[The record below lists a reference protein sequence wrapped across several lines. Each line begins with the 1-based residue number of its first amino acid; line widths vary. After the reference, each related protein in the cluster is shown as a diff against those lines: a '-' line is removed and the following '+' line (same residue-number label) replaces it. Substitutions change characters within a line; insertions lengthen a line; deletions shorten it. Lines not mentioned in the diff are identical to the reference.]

1 MKKLFE
7 RWIAW
12 RWPLLWI
19 GVALTIG
26 AVFLGRGLSFDRSIE
41 NMFAADDP
49 LIQSHERFNR
59 IFGGNEVIL
68 GVYQDDQLFASDG
81 SGLSR
86 VREVRL
92 QIEALDGVKEVL
104 TLDRDLTRGFVL
116 DSGSAAGDK
125 LKELFAG
132 YTHNRD
138 GNIVALPI
146 QLTPKSQSTVSR
158 VELIEQIRAIFKQ
171 LPGGMITGEPVMVV
185 DGFQYV
191 EEDGDRL
198 GWATSLLLA
207 AVILLVFR
215 NIRWMVIAIVVVQVT
230 LQWTHAAL
238 AISGLQLSMV
248 SSMLTAIV
256 TVIGVA
262 TVVHYILRFRQYR
275 DQGEAP
281 QEALASASAYLLAP
295 VFWACATDA
304 VGFSALLI
312 TSVGPVHDFGIMMAV
327 GAMLVL
333 PAVLVFLPGL
343 VLAGSPT
350 LVDPASPWGDAKLSS
365 GLSRTINAIVKRP
378 VLLTSLVLVAFA
390 VSLWGATRLR
400 VESDFTKNFREN
412 TPIVQAYAFVEEEL
426 GGAGVWDVAIPAP
439 KQLTWDYLQ
448 EVQTLEDRL
457 RSEVPELSKVLS
469 LADVVSAMLE
479 ADKKKSP
486 VQLPGMALLPLDI
499 DSLNA
504 RFPSMV
510 NSMMQAGMTS
520 LRAQLPET
528 LNSLYASD
536 PQNPDQH
543 WFRIMLLSKER
554 QDAQTK
560 QETIQAVRRVVAEY
574 YAEKQAQAEKDSE
587 PEVHD
592 SEPIVSGFF
601 VLLTHLIDSLIRD
614 QWQSFALAIAGIG
627 VTMTLA
633 FRSLKMALLALIP
646 NVLPILM
653 VTGAFGLLGY
663 RINMG
668 AAMIAAVSMG
678 LGVDASI
685 HYIYGFQRSVADGM
699 TPSQALVEVQQSVGK
714 AVIFATFALIA
725 GFSILC
731 VSDFVPTIYFGVLVG
746 LTMLGALVGNLI
758 ILPLSIKLLVIGRAE
773 T

>member
-7 RWIAW
+7 RWIAL
-12 RWPLLWI
+12 RWLLLAI
-19 GVALTIG
+19 GIALTIG
-26 AVFLGRGLSFDRSIE
+26 AVYLGQGLSFDRSIE
-41 NMFAADDP
+41 NMFAAEDP
-49 LIQSHERFNR
+49 LIQAHERFNR

-68 GVYQDDQLFASDG
+68 GVYQDDHLFAEDG
-81 SGLSR
+81 SGLNR
-86 VREVRL
+86 VREVRKK
-92 QIEALDGVKEVL
+92 IEQLDGVKEVL

-116 DSGSAAGDK
+116 DPASDAGIK

-132 YTHNRD
+132 YTHNEQ

-146 QLTPKSQSTVSR
+146 QLTPKSESTNSR
-158 VELIEQIRAIFKQ
+158 IELISKIRAIFDQ

-185 DGFQYV
+185 DGFKYV

-215 NIRWMVIAIVVVQVT
+215 NLRWMVIAIVVVQVT

-275 DQGEAP
+275 DEGQDP
-281 QEALASASAYLLAP
+281 KDALASASSYLLVP

-343 VLAGSPT
+343 VLAGSPWM
-350 LVDPASPWGDAKLSS
+350 VDPASPWGDAKLSS
-365 GLSRTINAIVKRP
+365 GLSRTINSIVNQH
-378 VLLTSLVLVAFA
+378 VILTCVILFAFA
-390 VSLWGATRLR
+390 VSLRGAAWLQ
-400 VESDFTKNFREN
+400 VESDFTKNFRDT
-412 TPIVQAYAFVEEEL
+412 TPIVQAYAFVEDEL

-439 KQLTWDYLQ
+439 EHLTWEYIQ
-448 EVQTLEDRL
+448 EVQDLEDRL
-457 RSEVPELSKVLS
+457 RTEVPELSKVLS
-469 LADVVSAMLE
+469 LADVVSAMME
-479 ADKKKSP
+479 AAEKKSFIR
-486 VQLPGMALLPLDI
+486 LPKFALMRVGMK
-499 DSLNA
+499 SLH
-504 RFPSMV
+504 
-510 NSMMQAGMTS
+510 
-520 LRAQLPET
+520 AQLPET
-528 LNSLYASD
+528 LNSLYAQD
-536 PQNPDQH
+536 PENPDEY

-560 QETIQAVRRVVAEY
+560 QETIEAVRRVVAEY
-574 YAEKQAQAEKDSE
+574 YAEKQTAAETVDKE
-587 PEVHD
+587 QENAVHNG
-592 SEPIVSGFF
+592 EPIVSGFF

-614 QWQSFALAIAGIG
+614 QWQSFALAIVGIG
-627 VTMTLA
+627 ITMTLA
-633 FRSLKMALLALIP
+633 FRSVKMALLALIP

-653 VTGAFGLLGY
+653 VTGVFGLLGY

-685 HYIYGFQRSVADGM
+685 HYIYGFQRSIASGM

-725 GFSILC
+725 GFSVLC

-746 LTMLGALVGNLI
+746 LTMLGGLVGNLV
-758 ILPLSIKLLVIGRAE
+758 ILPLSIKLLVIGRTE
-773 T
+773 S

>member
-7 RWIAW
+7 RWIAL
-12 RWPLLWI
+12 RWLLLAI
-19 GVALTIG
+19 GIALTVG
-26 AVFLGRGLSFDRSIE
+26 AVYLGMGLSFDRSIE

-49 LIQSHERFNR
+49 LIQAHERFNR

-68 GVYQDDQLFASDG
+68 GVYKDDQLFADDG
-81 SGLSR
+81 SGLDR
-86 VREVRL
+86 VREVRTR
-92 QIEALDGVKEVL
+92 IESLEGVKEVL
-104 TLDRDLTRGFVL
+104 SLDRDLTRNFVL
-116 DSGSAAGDK
+116 DPESDAGIQ

-132 YTHNRD
+132 YTHNQE

-146 QLTPKSQSTVSR
+146 QLIPKSATTVSR
-158 VELIEQIRAIFKQ
+158 VELIGQIRAIFDE

-185 DGFQYV
+185 DGFKYV

-215 NIRWMVIAIVVVQVT
+215 SVRWMVIAIVVVQVT

-238 AISGLQLSMV
+238 AVSGLQLSMV

-275 DQGEAP
+275 DEGQEP
-281 QEALASASAYLLAP
+281 REALASASSYLLAP

-343 VLAGSPT
+343 VLAGSPWF
-350 LVDPASPWGDAKLSS
+350 VDPASPWGDAKLSS
-365 GLSRTINAIVKRP
+365 GLSRTINSIVKRP
-378 VLLTSLVLVAFA
+378 VILLVLISLAFA
-390 VSLWGATRLR
+390 VSLWGASRLQ
-400 VESDFTKNFREN
+400 VESDFTKNFRET
-412 TPIVQAYAFVEEEL
+412 TPIVQAYAFVEDEL

-439 KQLTWDYLQ
+439 EHLTWEYIQ
-448 EVQTLEDRL
+448 EVQALEDRL
-457 RSEVPELSKVLS
+457 RTEVPELSKVLS
-469 LADVVSAMLE
+469 LADVVGAMME
-479 ADKKKSP
+479 AAEKKSIFR
-486 VQLPGMALLPLDI
+486 LPKFTLMRIGMK
-499 DSLNA
+499 SL
-504 RFPSMV
+504 
-510 NSMMQAGMTS
+510 Q
-520 LRAQLPET
+520 AQLPET
-528 LNSLYASD
+528 LNSLYSND
-536 PQNPDQH
+536 PAKPDEY

-560 QETIQAVRRVVAEY
+560 QETIEAVRRVVTDF
-574 YAEKQAQAEKDSE
+574 YAEKHDEAQKAAEE
-587 PEVHD
+587 EELTVHD
-592 SEPIVSGFF
+592 NEPIVSGFF

-627 VTMTLA
+627 LTMTLA

-685 HYIYGFQRSVADGM
+685 HYIYGFQRCVTSGL
-699 TPSQALVEVQQSVGK
+699 TPRAALVEVQQSVGK

-725 GFSILC
+725 GFSVLC

-746 LTMLGALVGNLI
+746 MTMLGALVGNLV
-758 ILPLSIKLLVIGRAE
+758 ILPLLIKLLIIGRTE

>member
-7 RWIAW
+7 RWIAL
-12 RWPLLWI
+12 RWLLLAI
-19 GVALTIG
+19 GIALTVG
-26 AVFLGRGLSFDRSIE
+26 AVYLGRGLSFDRSIE

-68 GVYQDDQLFASDG
+68 GVYKDDQLFSDDG
-81 SGLSR
+81 SGLDR
-86 VREVRL
+86 VRAVRTK
-92 QIEALDGVKEVL
+92 IEELDGVKEVL
-104 TLDRDLTRGFVL
+104 SLDRDLTRNFVL
-116 DSGSAAGDK
+116 DPESEAGIQ

-132 YTHNRD
+132 YTHNQE
-138 GNIVALPI
+138 GSIVALPI
-146 QLTPKSQSTVSR
+146 QLIPKSATTISR
-158 VELIEQIRAIFKQ
+158 VELIGQIRAIFNE
-171 LPGGMITGEPVMVV
+171 LPEGMITGEPVMVV
-185 DGFQYV
+185 DGFKYV

-215 NIRWMVIAIVVVQVT
+215 NIRWMIIAIVVVQVT

-238 AISGLQLSMV
+238 AVSGLQLSMV

-275 DQGEAP
+275 DEGQEP
-281 QEALASASAYLLAP
+281 KEALASASGYLLAP

-343 VLAGSPT
+343 VLAGSPWM
-350 LVDPASPWGDAKLSS
+350 VDPASPWGDAKLSS
-365 GLSRTINAIVKRP
+365 GLSRTINSIVKRP
-378 VLLTSLVLVAFA
+378 VILTVLILLAFA

-400 VESDFTKNFREN
+400 VESDFTKNFRDT
-412 TPIVQAYAFVEEEL
+412 TPIVQAYAFVEDEL

-439 KQLTWDYLQ
+439 EHLTWEYIE
-448 EVQTLEDRL
+448 EVQALEDRL
-457 RSEVPELSKVLS
+457 RTEVPELSKVLS
-469 LADVVSAMLE
+469 LADVVSAMME
-479 ADKKKSP
+479 AAEKKSFIR
-486 VQLPGMALLPLDI
+486 LPKFTLMRIGMK
-499 DSLNA
+499 SL
-504 RFPSMV
+504 
-510 NSMMQAGMTS
+510 Q
-520 LRAQLPET
+520 AQLPET
-528 LNSLYASD
+528 LNSLYSND
-536 PQNPDQH
+536 PDNPDEY

-560 QETIQAVRRVVAEY
+560 QETIEAVRRVVAEF
-574 YAEKQAQAEKDSE
+574 YAEKQANAKEAEAEEDDETS
-587 PEVHD
+587 VHD

-627 VTMTLA
+627 LTMTLA

-685 HYIYGFQRSVADGM
+685 HYIYGFQRSIAAGL
-699 TPSQALVEVQQSVGK
+699 TPSAALVEVQQSVGK

-725 GFSILC
+725 GFSVLC

-758 ILPLSIKLLVIGRAE
+758 ILPLLIKLLVIGRTESSA
-773 T
+773 

>member
-7 RWIAW
+7 RWIAL
-12 RWPLLWI
+12 RWVLLAI
-19 GVALTIG
+19 GIALTLG
-26 AVFLGRGLSFDRSIE
+26 AFYLGQGLSFDRSIE

-68 GVYQDDQLFASDG
+68 GVYKDEQLFADDG
-81 SGLSR
+81 SGLDR
-86 VREVRL
+86 VREVRSE
-92 QIEALDGVKEVL
+92 IEKLDGVKEVL
-104 TLDRDLTRGFVL
+104 SLDRDLTRNFVL
-116 DSGSAAGDK
+116 DPESEAGIQ

-132 YTHNRD
+132 YTHNQE

-146 QLTPKSQSTVSR
+146 QLTPKDTTTISR
-158 VELIEQIRAIFKQ
+158 VELIGKIRAIFDR

-185 DGFQYV
+185 DGFKYV

-275 DQGEAP
+275 DQGQDP
-281 QEALASASAYLLAP
+281 KEALASASAYLLAP

-343 VLAGSPT
+343 VLAGSPVM
-350 LVDPASPWGDAKLSS
+350 VDPASPWGDAKLSS
-365 GLSRTINAIVKRP
+365 GLSRTINSIVKRP
-378 VLLTSLVLVAFA
+378 VVLTILILIAFA
-390 VSLWGATRLR
+390 VSLWGAARLQ
-400 VESDFTKNFREN
+400 VESDFTKNFRET
-412 TPIVQAYAFVEEEL
+412 TPIVQAYAFVEDEL

-439 KQLTWDYLQ
+439 EHLTWEYIQ
-448 EVQTLEDRL
+448 EVQALEDRL
-457 RSEVPELSKVLS
+457 RTEVPELSKVLS
-469 LADVVSAMLE
+469 LADVVAAMME
-479 ADKKKSP
+479 AAEKKSFIR
-486 VQLPGMALLPLDI
+486 LPKFTLMRVGMK
-499 DSLNA
+499 SL
-504 RFPSMV
+504 
-510 NSMMQAGMTS
+510 Q
-520 LRAQLPET
+520 AQLPET
-528 LNSLYASD
+528 LNSLYSSD
-536 PQNPDQH
+536 PQNPDQY

-554 QDAQTK
+554 QDAQIK
-560 QETIQAVRRVVAEY
+560 QQTIEAVRRVVAEY
-574 YAEKQAQAEKDSE
+574 HAEKEAKADVTAEDTEISVRDE
-587 PEVHD
+587 Q
-592 SEPIVSGFF
+592 PIVSGFF

-685 HYIYGFQRSVADGM
+685 HYIYGFQRSVAGGM
-699 TPSQALVEVQQSVGK
+699 TPSAALVEVQQSVGK

-758 ILPLSIKLLVIGRAE
+758 ILPLSIKLLVIGPAD
-773 T
+773 

>member
-1 MKKLFE
+1 MQKLFD
-7 RWIAW
+7 RWIAI
-12 RWPLLWI
+12 RWFLLAI
-19 GVALTIG
+19 GIVLTVA
-26 AVFLGRGLSFDRSIE
+26 AVYLGQGLSFDRSIE

-68 GVYQDDQLFASDG
+68 GVYKDDQLFAQDG
-81 SGLSR
+81 SGLDR
-86 VREVRL
+86 VRDVRT
-92 QIEALDGVKEVL
+92 QIEQLDGVKEVL
-104 TLDRDLTRGFVL
+104 SLDRDLTRNFVL
-116 DSGSAAGDK
+116 DPDSDAGIQ

-132 YTHNRD
+132 YTHD
-138 GNIVALPI
+138 QEGNIVALPI
-146 QLTPKSQSTVSR
+146 QLTPKRATKVSR
-158 VELIEQIRAIFKQ
+158 VELIAEIRAIFDQ

-185 DGFQYV
+185 DGFKYV
-191 EEDGDRL
+191 EEDGARL

-207 AVILLVFR
+207 LVILLVFR
-215 NIRWMVIAIVVVQVT
+215 NIRWMIIAIVVVQVT
-230 LQWTHAAL
+230 LSWTHAAL
-238 AISGLQLSMV
+238 ALSGLQLSMV

-275 DQGEAP
+275 DQGQEP
-281 QEALASASAYLLAP
+281 KEALSSASAYLLAP

-312 TSVGPVHDFGIMMAV
+312 TSVGPVHDFGIMMAL

-343 VLAGSPT
+343 ALAGSPW

-365 GLSRTINAIVKRP
+365 GLSRTIGSILKRP
-378 VLLTSLVLVAFA
+378 VILTVLILMAF
-390 VSLWGATRLR
+390 VISLWGAARLR
-400 VESDFTKNFREN
+400 VESDFTKNFRET
-412 TPIVQAYAFVEEEL
+412 TPIVQAYAFVEDEL

-439 KQLTWDYLQ
+439 EHLNWDYIQ
-448 EVQTLEDRL
+448 EVQVLEDRL

-469 LADVVSAMLE
+469 LADVVAAMME
-479 ADKKKSP
+479 AAEKKSYFP
-486 VQLPGMALLPLDI
+486 LPKFTLMRVGMK
-499 DSLNA
+499 SL
-504 RFPSMV
+504 
-510 NSMMQAGMTS
+510 Q
-520 LRAQLPET
+520 AQLPET
-528 LNSLYASD
+528 LNSLYSQD
-536 PQNPDQH
+536 PENPDEY

-554 QDAQTK
+554 QDAKVK
-560 QETIQAVRRVVAEY
+560 QETIQAVRRVVAEFH
-574 YAEKQAQAEKDSE
+574 AERQAAAEVKEQAEE
-587 PEVHD
+587 LVAHD
-592 SEPIVSGFF
+592 GEPIVSGFF

-614 QWQSFALAIAGIG
+614 QWQSFGLAIAGIG
-627 VTMTLA
+627 LTMTLA

-685 HYIYGFQRSVADGM
+685 HYIYGFQRSVAGGM
-699 TPSQALVEVQQSVGK
+699 SPSQALVDVQQSVGK

-758 ILPLSIKLLVIGRAE
+758 ILPLSIKLLVIGRTEA
-773 T
+773 

>member
-7 RWIAW
+7 RWIAL
-12 RWPLLWI
+12 RWLLLAVGI
-19 GVALTIG
+19 ALTVG
-26 AVFLGRGLSFDRSIE
+26 AVYLGQGLSFDRSIE
-41 NMFAADDP
+41 NMFAAEDP

-68 GVYQDDQLFASDG
+68 GVYKDDQLFAVDG
-81 SGLSR
+81 TGLDK
-86 VREVRL
+86 VRAVRT

-104 TLDRDLTRGFVL
+104 SLDRKLTRGFVL
-116 DSGSAAGDK
+116 DPESDAGIK

-146 QLTPKSQSTVSR
+146 QLTPKSETTVSR
-158 VELIEQIRAIFKQ
+158 VELIGQVRAIFDG

-185 DGFQYV
+185 DGFKYV

-215 NIRWMVIAIVVVQVT
+215 NIRWMIIAIVVVQVT

-238 AISGLQLSMV
+238 AVSGLQLSMV

-275 DQGEAP
+275 DEGQEP
-281 QEALASASAYLLAP
+281 KEALASASAYLLAP

-343 VLAGSPT
+343 VLAGSPWI
-350 LVDPASPWGDAKLSS
+350 VDPASPWGDAKLSS
-365 GLSRTINAIVKRP
+365 GLSRTINSIVKRP
-378 VLLTSLVLVAFA
+378 VILMVLILLAFA
-390 VSLWGATRLR
+390 VSLWGAARLR
-400 VESDFTKNFREN
+400 VESDFTKNFRET
-412 TPIVQAYAFVEEEL
+412 TPIVQAYAFVEDEL

-439 KQLTWDYLQ
+439 EHLTWEYIQ
-448 EVQTLEDRL
+448 EVQALEDRL
-457 RSEVPELSKVLS
+457 RTEVPELSKVLS
-469 LADVVSAMLE
+469 LADVVSAMME
-479 ADKKKSP
+479 AAEKKSP
-486 VQLPGMALLPLDI
+486 FRLPKYSLMRVGMGLLRD
-499 DSLNA
+499 
-504 RFPSMV
+504 
-510 NSMMQAGMTS
+510 
-520 LRAQLPET
+520 QLPET
-528 LNSLYASD
+528 LNSLYSND
-536 PQNPDQH
+536 PENPDEY

-560 QETIQAVRRVVAEY
+560 QETIEAVRRVVADF
-574 YAEKQAQAEKDSE
+574 YAQKQAEAKVAEEDGE
-587 PEVHD
+587 MAVHD
-592 SEPIVSGFF
+592 GEPIVSGFF

-614 QWQSFALAIAGIG
+614 QWESFALAIAGIG

-646 NVLPILM
+646 NILPILM

-685 HYIYGFQRSVADGM
+685 HYIYGFQRSIAGGL

-725 GFSILC
+725 GFSVLC

-758 ILPLSIKLLVIGRAE
+758 ILPLLIKLLVIGRTE
-773 T
+773 PQV

>member
-1 MKKLFE
+1 MKILFE
-7 RWIAW
+7 RWISL
-12 RWPLLWI
+12 RWLLLAI
-19 GVALTIG
+19 GIALTTG
-26 AVFLGRGLSFDRSIE
+26 AVYLGQGLSFDRSIE

-68 GVYQDDQLFASDG
+68 GVYQDDQLFTGDG
-81 SGLSR
+81 SGLDR
-86 VREVRL
+86 VRAVRT
-92 QIEALDGVKEVL
+92 QIEELDGVKEVL
-104 TLDRDLTRGFVL
+104 SLDRDLTRSFVL
-116 DSGSAAGDK
+116 DPESEAGDK

-132 YTHNRD
+132 YTHNED

-146 QLTPKSQSTVSR
+146 QLTPKSATNVSR
-158 VELIEQIRAIFKQ
+158 VELIAQIRAIFEE

-185 DGFQYV
+185 DGFKYV

-215 NIRWMVIAIVVVQVT
+215 NIRWVIIAIVVVQVT
-230 LQWTHAAL
+230 LQWTHATL

-275 DQGEAP
+275 DEGQGP
-281 QEALASASAYLLAP
+281 KEALASASGYLLAP

-343 VLAGSPT
+343 VLAGSPWM
-350 LVDPASPWGDAKLSS
+350 VDPASPWGDAKLSA
-365 GLSRTINAIVKRP
+365 GLSRTINSIVKRP
-378 VLLTSLVLVAFA
+378 VILTVLILLAFA
-390 VSLWGATRLR
+390 VSLWGASRLR
-400 VESDFTKNFREN
+400 VESDFTKNFRET
-412 TPIVQAYAFVEEEL
+412 TPIVQAYAFVEDEL

-439 KQLTWDYLQ
+439 EHLTWEYIQ
-448 EVQTLEDRL
+448 EVQALENRL
-457 RSEVPELSKVLS
+457 REEVPELSKVLS
-469 LADVVSAMLE
+469 LADVVSAMME
-479 ADKKKSP
+479 AAEKKSFIR
-486 VQLPGMALLPLDI
+486 LPKFTLMRVGMK
-499 DSLNA
+499 SL
-504 RFPSMV
+504 
-510 NSMMQAGMTS
+510 Q
-520 LRAQLPET
+520 AQLPET
-528 LNSLYASD
+528 LNSLYSKD
-536 PQNPDQH
+536 PQSPDQY

-560 QETIQAVRRVVAEY
+560 QETIEAVRRVVADY
-574 YAEKQAQAEKDSE
+574 HTQKLAE
-587 PEVHD
+587 PEPAEEEGEMAIHD
-592 SEPIVSGFF
+592 ERPIVSGFF

-614 QWQSFALAIAGIG
+614 QWQSFMLAIVGIG
-627 VTMTLA
+627 LTMTLA

-685 HYIYGFQRSVADGM
+685 HYIYGFQRSVAGGLS
-699 TPSQALVEVQQSVGK
+699 PSEALVEVQQSVGK

-725 GFSILC
+725 GFSVLC

-758 ILPLSIKLLVIGRAE
+758 ILPLSIKLLVIGRTE
-773 T
+773 P

>member
-7 RWIAW
+7 RWIAL
-12 RWPLLWI
+12 RWLLLAI
-19 GVALTIG
+19 GIALTVG
-26 AVFLGRGLSFDRSIE
+26 AVYLGKGLSFDRSIE
-41 NMFAADDP
+41 NMFATDDP
-49 LIQSHERFNR
+49 LIQAHERFNR

-68 GVYQDDQLFASDG
+68 GVYKDDQLFADDG
-81 SGLSR
+81 SGLDR
-86 VREVRL
+86 VREVRTR
-92 QIEALDGVKEVL
+92 IESLEGVKEVL
-104 TLDRDLTRGFVL
+104 SLDRDLTRNFVL
-116 DSGSAAGDK
+116 DPESDAGIQ

-132 YTHNRD
+132 YTHNQE

-146 QLTPKSQSTVSR
+146 QLIPKSATTVSR
-158 VELIEQIRAIFKQ
+158 VELIGQIRAIFDE

-185 DGFQYV
+185 DGFKYV

-215 NIRWMVIAIVVVQVT
+215 SVRWMVIAIVVVQVT

-238 AISGLQLSMV
+238 AVSGLQLSMV

-275 DQGEAP
+275 DEGQEP
-281 QEALASASAYLLAP
+281 REALASASGYLLAP

-343 VLAGSPT
+343 VLAGSPWF
-350 LVDPASPWGDAKLSS
+350 VDPASPWGDAKLSS
-365 GLSRTINAIVKRP
+365 GLSRTINSIVKRP
-378 VLLTSLVLVAFA
+378 VILLVLISLAFA
-390 VSLWGATRLR
+390 VSLWGASRLQ
-400 VESDFTKNFREN
+400 VESDFTKNFRET
-412 TPIVQAYAFVEEEL
+412 TPIVQAYAFVEDEL

-439 KQLTWDYLQ
+439 EHLTWEYIQ
-448 EVQTLEDRL
+448 EVQALEDRL
-457 RSEVPELSKVLS
+457 RTEVPELSKVLS
-469 LADVVSAMLE
+469 LADVVGAMME
-479 ADKKKSP
+479 AAEKKSIFR
-486 VQLPGMALLPLDI
+486 LPKFTLMRIGMK
-499 DSLNA
+499 SL
-504 RFPSMV
+504 
-510 NSMMQAGMTS
+510 Q
-520 LRAQLPET
+520 AQLPET
-528 LNSLYASD
+528 LNSLYSND
-536 PQNPDQH
+536 PDNPNEY

-560 QETIQAVRRVVAEY
+560 QETIEAVRRVVTEF
-574 YAEKQAQAEKDSE
+574 YAEKHAEAEKAAE
-587 PEVHD
+587 EEELTVHD
-592 SEPIVSGFF
+592 NEPIVSGFF

-627 VTMTLA
+627 LTMTLA

-685 HYIYGFQRSVADGM
+685 HYIYGFQRCVTSGL
-699 TPSQALVEVQQSVGK
+699 TPRAALVEVQQSVGK

-725 GFSILC
+725 GFSVLC

-746 LTMLGALVGNLI
+746 MTMLGALVGNLV
-758 ILPLSIKLLVIGRAE
+758 ILPLLIKLLIIGRTE

>member
-7 RWIAW
+7 RWIAL
-12 RWPLLWI
+12 RWLLLAI
-19 GVALTIG
+19 GIALTVG
-26 AVFLGRGLSFDRSIE
+26 AVYLGQGLSFDRSIE
-41 NMFAADDP
+41 NMFAAEDP
-49 LIQSHERFNR
+49 LIQSHEQFNR

-68 GVYQDDQLFASDG
+68 GVYQDDQLFAEDG
-81 SGLSR
+81 SGLDR
-86 VREVRL
+86 VREVRTK
-92 QIEALDGVKEVL
+92 IEDLDGIKEVL
-104 TLDRDLTRGFVL
+104 SLDRDLTRGFVL
-116 DSGSAAGDK
+116 DPQSEAGAK
-125 LKELFAG
+125 LKELFSG
-132 YTHNRD
+132 YTHNHE

-146 QLTPKSQSTVSR
+146 QLTPKSATTVSR
-158 VELIEQIRAIFKQ
+158 VELIGKIRAIFDE

-185 DGFQYV
+185 DGFKYV

-230 LQWTHAAL
+230 LCWTHAAL

-275 DQGEAP
+275 DEGQEP
-281 QEALASASAYLLAP
+281 REALASASGYLLAP

-343 VLAGSPT
+343 VLAGSPWM
-350 LVDPASPWGDAKLSS
+350 VDPASPWGDAKLSS
-365 GLSRTINAIVKRP
+365 ALSRTVNSIVKRP
-378 VLLTSLVLVAFA
+378 VILTVLILMAF
-390 VSLWGATRLR
+390 VISLWGAARLR
-400 VESDFTKNFREN
+400 VESDFTKNFRET
-412 TPIVQAYAFVEEEL
+412 TPIVQAYAFVEDEL

-439 KQLTWDYLQ
+439 EHLTWDYIQ
-448 EVQTLEDRL
+448 EVQALEDRL
-457 RSEVPELSKVLS
+457 REEVPELSKVLS
-469 LADVVSAMLE
+469 LADVVSAMME
-479 ADKKKSP
+479 AAEKKSFIR
-486 VQLPGMALLPLDI
+486 LPKFALMRVGMK
-499 DSLNA
+499 
-504 RFPSMV
+504 
-510 NSMMQAGMTS
+510 S

-528 LNSLYASD
+528 LNSLYSSD
-536 PQNPDQH
+536 PQNPDEY

-554 QDAQTK
+554 QDAQIK
-560 QETIQAVRRVVAEY
+560 QETIEAVRRVVADY
-574 YAEKQAQAEKDSE
+574 YAQKQAEEQAAEKDSE
-587 PEVHD
+587 MEVHD
-592 SEPIVSGFF
+592 GEPIVSGFF

-685 HYIYGFQRSVADGM
+685 HYIYGFQRSVASGLA
-699 TPSQALVEVQQSVGK
+699 PSQALVEVQQSVGK

-725 GFSILC
+725 GFSVLC

-773 T
+773 S

>member
-1 MKKLFE
+1 VVKKLFE
-7 RWIAW
+7 RWIAL
-12 RWPLLWI
+12 RWLLLAMGI
-19 GVALTIG
+19 ALTVG
-26 AVFLGRGLSFDRSIE
+26 AVYLGRGLSFDRSIE

-68 GVYQDDQLFASDG
+68 GVYQDEQLFAADG
-81 SGLSR
+81 GGMDR
-86 VREVRL
+86 VREVRTS
-92 QIEALDGVKEVL
+92 IEELEGVKEVL
-104 TLDRDLTRGFVL
+104 SLDRDLTRGFVL
-116 DSGSAAGDK
+116 DPNSDAGIQ

-132 YTHNRD
+132 YTHSQD
-138 GNIVALPI
+138 GTVAALPI
-146 QLTPKSQSTVSR
+146 QLIPKRETDVSR
-158 VELIEQIRAIFKQ
+158 VELIRQIRAIFNE

-185 DGFQYV
+185 DGFKYV

-198 GWATSLLLA
+198 GWTTSLLLA

-215 NIRWMVIAIVVVQVT
+215 NLRWMIIAIVVVQVT

-248 SSMLTAIV
+248 SSMLTANV

-275 DQGEAP
+275 EQG
-281 QEALASASAYLLAP
+281 QEPKVALASASRYLLAP

-312 TSVGPVHDFGIMMAV
+312 TSVGPVHDFGIMMAG

-343 VLAGSPT
+343 VLAGSPWM
-350 LVDPASPWGDAKLSS
+350 VDPASPWGDAKLSS
-365 GLSRTINAIVKRP
+365 GLSRTIRSILKRP
-378 VLLTSLVLVAFA
+378 VVLSVLILLAFA
-390 VSLWGATRLR
+390 VSMWGASRLR
-400 VESDFTKNFREN
+400 VESDFTKNFRET
-412 TPIVQAYAFVEEEL
+412 TPIVQAYAFVEDEL

-439 KQLTWDYLQ
+439 ENLTWDYIQ
-448 EVQTLEDRL
+448 EVKALEDRL
-457 RSEVPELSKVLS
+457 RTEAPELSKVLS
-469 LADVVSAMLE
+469 LADVVSAMME
-479 ADKKKSP
+479 SIEKKSP
-486 VQLPGMALLPLDI
+486 FRLPKYSLMSFGMKK
-499 DSLNA
+499 
-504 RFPSMV
+504 
-510 NSMMQAGMTS
+510 
-520 LRAQLPET
+520 LRAELPET
-528 LNSLYASD
+528 LNSLYSND
-536 PQNPDQH
+536 PENPDEY

-554 QDAQTK
+554 QDSQIK
-560 QETIQAVRRVVAEY
+560 QETIETVRRVVAEY
-574 YAEKQAQAEKDSE
+574 HAEKLANAKVAEDDDQVT
-587 PEVHD
+587 VHD
-592 SEPIVSGFF
+592 DEPIVSGFF

-627 VTMTLA
+627 LTMTLA
-633 FRSLKMALLALIP
+633 FRSLKMAFLALIP

-685 HYIYGFQRSVADGM
+685 HFIYGFQRSVASGLA
-699 TPSQALVEVQQSVGK
+699 PSAALVEVQQSVGK

-725 GFSILC
+725 GFSVLC

-758 ILPLSIKLLVIGRAE
+758 ILPLLIKLLVIGRAE
-773 T
+773 PPT